1 MMAKLCKMNDHS
13 TPLAAL
19 VANAPPKP
27 FTAHILVATFAFLT
41 SVMIWNGL
49 HGHTVFH
56 DFHGGQ
62 GATPLPWNGQFCT
75 TRCQNIKKRLANQKP
90 RSATFT
96 TCGANG
102 WNGGSPFHGARG
114 EKNGCSWNSCA
125 VFSMRQA
132 LIIPWRIL
140 WVPLET
146 NWPCILNESQ
156 LWIPLN
162 PFQKFGLNKLQTIPT
177 NIYNPKTNDFTSSKI
192 TPWNCLMLP
201 QVAFWKPFKWIA
213 AHSKLIY
220 TICMHGFSKGFEYL
234 CIFGWGLVLLMP
246 SSWAN

>member
-1 MMAKLCKMNDHS
+1 MQNEWPFNFTSSTSCK
-13 TPLAAL
+13 
-19 VANAPPKP
+19 
-27 FTAHILVATFAFLT
+27 
-41 SVMIWNGL
+41 
-49 HGHTVFH
+49 
-56 DFHGGQ
+56 
-62 GATPLPWNGQFCT
+62 CT
-75 TRCQNIKKRLANQKP
+75 TQAIHSSHPCCNICISHVCHDLKRATWPHRVSWFSWRAGCHTTAMKWSILHNQVPKHKKRLANQKP

-162 PFQKFGLNKLQTIPT
+162 PF
-177 NIYNPKTNDFTSSKI
+177 
-192 TPWNCLMLP
+192 
-201 QVAFWKPFKWIA
+201 
-213 AHSKLIY
+213 
-220 TICMHGFSKGFEYL
+220 
-234 CIFGWGLVLLMP
+234 
-246 SSWAN
+246 